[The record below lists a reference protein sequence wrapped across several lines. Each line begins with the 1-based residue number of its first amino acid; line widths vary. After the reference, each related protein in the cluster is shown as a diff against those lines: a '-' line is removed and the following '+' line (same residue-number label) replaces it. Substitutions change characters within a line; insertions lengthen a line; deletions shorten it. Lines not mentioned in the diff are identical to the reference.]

1 METFFLILSLAF
13 FFFISLKLFFG
24 KRHSKFNLPPSPARP
39 LPWIGH
45 LHLLKQPLHRTFL
58 SFSKSLGGAPIFC
71 LRLGNRLA
79 VVVSSY
85 SIAEECFTKN
95 DIFFANRPESIV
107 GKYIEYNL
115 TTMTSAPYGDHWRN
129 LRRIGTL
136 EIFSSHK
143 LNGFLSVR
151 KDEIRHLLLRL
162 SKNSLHG
169 FAKVEMRSLFMDL
182 TMNNILRMMAGKRF
196 YGAGTEKDNDARRV
210 RQLIDEVVSY
220 AGAGNAVDYIPIL
233 RWVTNFEKRVKN
245 LAGRVDEFLQSLLDE
260 KRGDK
265 EKGDTMMD
273 HLLSLQETQPDY
285 YTDITLK
292 GIIVVMILAGTET
305 LAGTLE
311 WAMLNLLNHPEV
323 LKKARNEIDTKIG
336 LDRLIDEQDT
346 KNLPYLQGI
355 VLETLRLHPVAPT
368 LVPHMTSDDCM
379 LAGYDVPRG
388 SMLLVNVWAMHRDP
402 SVWENP
408 ETFEPE
414 RFENEKEKQ
423 KVLSFGIG
431 RRSCPGVGLTHRLVS
446 LALGSMVQCFE
457 WERIGE
463 ECIET
468 REIPMMRPATPL
480 LAMCKA
486 RPIVHNILDA
496 SA

>member
-1 METFFLILSLAF
+1 METYFLILSLAI
-13 FFFISLKLFFG
+13 FFFISLKLLFD
-24 KRHSKFNLPPSPARP
+24 KPHNKFNLPPSPARP
-39 LPWIGH
+39 LPLIGH

-58 SFSKSLGGAPIFC
+58 SFSQSLDSAPIFS

-95 DIFFANRPESIV
+95 DIVLANRPDSIV
-107 GKYIEYNL
+107 GKYIEYNF
-115 TTMTSAPYGDHWRN
+115 TTVTSAPYGDHWRN
-129 LRRIGTL
+129 LRRLSTL

-162 SKNSLHG
+162 SKNSQHG

-182 TMNNILRMMAGKRF
+182 TINNILRMMAGKRF
-196 YGAGTEKDNDARRV
+196 YGDGTEQDDNALRV

-220 AGAGNAVDYIPIL
+220 AGAGNATDYIPIL
-233 RWVTNFEKRVKN
+233 RWITSFEKRVKN
-245 LAGRVDEFLQSLLDE
+245 LAGRVDEFLQSLVDE
-260 KRGDK
+260 KRADK

-273 HLLSLQETQPDY
+273 HLLSLQEIQPNY

-305 LAGTLE
+305 LTGTLE

-323 LKKARNEIDTKIG
+323 LRKTRTEIDTKIG
-336 LDRLIDEQDT
+336 FDRFIDEQDI

-368 LVPHMTSDDCM
+368 LVPHMTSDDCI
-379 LAGYDVPRG
+379 LAGYDVPCR

-402 SVWENP
+402 SLWEDP
-408 ETFEPE
+408 EMFKPE
-414 RFENEKEKQ
+414 RFENEKENQ

-446 LALGSMVQCFE
+446 LALGSMVQCFD

-463 ECIET
+463 EYIDT
-468 REIPMMRPATPL
+468 REAPMMRPATPL
-480 LAMCKA
+480 QAMCKT
-486 RPIVHNILDA
+486 RPIVHKILDA
-496 SA
+496 FA

>member
-1 METFFLILSLAF
+1 METYFLILSLAI
-13 FFFISLKLFFG
+13 FFFISLKPLFG

-39 LPWIGH
+39 LPLIGH

-58 SFSKSLGGAPIFC
+58 SFSQSLDSAPIFS

-85 SIAEECFTKN
+85 SIAEECFTEN
-95 DIFFANRPESIV
+95 DIVLANRPESIV
-107 GKYIEYNL
+107 GKYIEYNF
-115 TTMTSAPYGDHWRN
+115 TTVTSAPYGDHWRN
-129 LRRIGTL
+129 LRRLSTL

-162 SKNSLHG
+162 SKNSQHG

-182 TMNNILRMMAGKRF
+182 TINNILRMMAGKRF
-196 YGAGTEKDNDARRV
+196 YGDGTEQV

-220 AGAGNAVDYIPIL
+220 AGAGNATDYIPIL
-233 RWVTNFEKRVKN
+233 RWITSFEKRVQE
-245 LAGRVDEFLQSLLDE
+245 LSRVGSNEATL
-260 KRGDK
+260 
-265 EKGDTMMD
+265 MMD
-273 HLLSLQETQPDY
+273 HLLSLQEIQPNY

-305 LAGTLE
+305 LIGTLE

-323 LKKARNEIDTKIG
+323 LTKARTEIDTKIG
-336 LDRLIDEQDT
+336 FDRLIDEQDI

-368 LVPHMTSDDCM
+368 LVPHMTSDDCI
-379 LAGYDVPRG
+379 LAGYDVLCG

-402 SVWENP
+402 YIWEDP
-408 ETFEPE
+408 EMFKPE
-414 RFENEKEKQ
+414 RFENEKENQ

-446 LALGSMVQCFE
+446 LALGSMVQCFK

-463 ECIET
+463 EYIDT
-468 REIPMMRPATPL
+468 REAPMMRPATPL
-480 LAMCKA
+480 QAMCKT
-486 RPIVHNILDA
+486 RPIVHKILDA
-496 SA
+496 FA